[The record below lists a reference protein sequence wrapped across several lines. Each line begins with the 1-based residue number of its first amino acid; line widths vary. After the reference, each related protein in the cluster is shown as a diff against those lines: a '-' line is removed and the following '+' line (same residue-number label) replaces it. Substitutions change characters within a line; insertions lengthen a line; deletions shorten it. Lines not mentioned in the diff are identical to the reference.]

1 VSYRAYRGGIGVL
14 LLEQLPPTRYNLFH
28 SFAIPRN
35 NNSAVVALRN
45 ALVFRPPPT
54 APIGHARLFS
64 CSFFI
69 DS

>member
-35 NNSAVVALRN
+35 NNSAVAT
-45 ALVFRPPPT
+45 RP
-54 APIGHARLFS
+54 GS
-64 CSFFI
+64 I
-69 DS
+69 D